1 MTALATTTDVAN
13 SLGRPLTAGAETNR
27 ATTLL
32 TLASKAVLNRTGF
45 RFLPGSYTI
54 SRRPFE
60 GKVTI
65 PATVDTIV
73 SVTAVDECTGEG
85 TVLVLT
91 TDYTRRSRVL
101 YGLHRHTL
109 VEVAFTTTAAVP
121 DEVVALTAGIV
132 ASTLSGPP
140 VGASSEQAGPYLVSY
155 VNSSGRVFLS
165 DSDKKILAPWTQVK
179 PAADL
184 L

>member
-13 SLGRPLTAGAETNR
+13 ALGRPLTAGAETSR
-27 ATTLL
+27 ATALL
-32 TLASKAVLNRTGF
+32 TLASKAVLTRTGF

-65 PATVDTIV
+65 PGTVATLV
-73 SVTAVDECTGEG
+73 SVTAVNERTGEG

-101 YGLHRHTL
+101 YGLHRHRM

-121 DEVVALTAGIV
+121 DEVIAVTAGIV
-132 ASTLSGPP
+132 AATLAGPP
-140 VGASSEQAGPYLVSY
+140 VGASSEQAGPFLVSY
-155 VNSSGRVFLS
+155 VNSSGRVYLS
-165 DSDKKILAPWTQVK
+165 DSDKKILAPWTQLRTSVSM
-179 PAADL
+179 L
-184 L
+184 